1 MREPRL
7 VNWRPRSSMRR
18 GAKSKG
24 FMHAQGLA
32 CPSRSRIKD
41 LQCQRNLPPP
51 GGRRGLAGDIRG
63 WTLLPL
69 RQGRGTGGRF
79 FNRDDGAAIAA
90 AARDHLTAIER
101 QLEVAVRT
109 WLEPGDTGQIDQPR
123 PVYPHDA
130 EFCQPRFLGRK
141 RAADQMV
148 ASAGETVFDVVSRRA
163 DPENVAGLDPD
174 ARRAVAE
181 PDQMR
186 RGRVCR
192 GWRTPPRRL

>member
-1 MREPRL
+1 MTSGIDGPWQNQPTWCWLHLALPGDEDWQRKGADQACRAMREPRL

-32 CPSRSRIKD
+32 GPSRSRIKD

-51 GGRRGLAGDIRG
+51 GGWRGVGGDIRG
-63 WTLLPL
+63 LTLLPL

-79 FNRDDGAAIAA
+79 FNRADGAAIAA

-109 WLEPGDTGQIDQPR
+109 WHEPRETGQNDHP
-123 PVYPHDA
+123 
-130 EFCQPRFLGRK
+130 
-141 RAADQMV
+141 
-148 ASAGETVFDVVSRRA
+148 
-163 DPENVAGLDPD
+163 
-174 ARRAVAE
+174 
-181 PDQMR
+181 
-186 RGRVCR
+186 
-192 GWRTPPRRL
+192 